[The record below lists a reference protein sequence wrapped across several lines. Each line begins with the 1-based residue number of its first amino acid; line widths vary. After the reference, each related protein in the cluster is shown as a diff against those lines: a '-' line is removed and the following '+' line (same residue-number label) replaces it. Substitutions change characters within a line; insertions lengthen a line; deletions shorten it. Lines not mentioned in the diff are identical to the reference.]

1 MLPHNSLRS
10 TLCGLGLAFSQVG
23 EGKAE
28 HAHSCCYLSSSRPP
42 VVSDPSKP
50 LRTFPS
56 LPPQRARRNFRL
68 CACPR
73 LKSPSRPY
81 ASTARP
87 HAGERGEP
95 PTHPREYILARPRQ
109 GWWESE
115 FELVESGSRARWRAI
130 SRRTSGA
137 CRPSTRRTRR

>member
-1 MLPHNSLRS
+1 MRTRPRFFAGRGRQSRARTLMLLPLHRSLQN
-10 TLCGLGLAFSQVG
+10 FP
-23 EGKAE
+23 
-28 HAHSCCYLSSSRPP
+28 SSSRPP

-81 ASTARP
+81 ASTVRP
-87 HAGERGEP
+87 HAGEGGEP